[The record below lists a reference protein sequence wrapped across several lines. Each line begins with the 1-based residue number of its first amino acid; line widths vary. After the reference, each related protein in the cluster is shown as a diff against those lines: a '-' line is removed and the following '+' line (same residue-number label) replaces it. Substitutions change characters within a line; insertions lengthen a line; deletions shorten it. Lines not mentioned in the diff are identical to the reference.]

1 MRFLSVTLHA
11 PAGRLLELA
20 GFYGRLGLE
29 VQSDRE
35 RAISFRAGETELEL
49 VSSDGEPFYHFAL
62 LVPGNRFEAAYAAA
76 GSVAELLPERETGD
90 TVFDSDNWSSL
101 ACYFHDPAG
110 NIVELIAH
118 RGLLETAVDGEF
130 GAAELIG
137 LSELGLVGDRPVMAA
152 GLAGVLGLEL
162 WDGTLAEPTRLA
174 FVGEWPPLQPMTRS
188 SPARSRGRSGWRRPV
203 PVRHGVA
210 SRMCDRLFSRW
221 RWPTDSMAHLV
232 MGWHAP
238 SPWMRS

>member
-1 MRFLSVTLHA
+1 RFLSVTLHA

-29 VQSDRE
+29 VQSDGE

-174 FVGEWPPLQPMTRS
+174 FVGERARTLILAPPGRGWVPTGRAAEAHPVDAVLAGRRDAQLELAEGDVRYRLRS
-188 SPARSRGRSGWRRPV
+188 VSE
-203 PVRHGVA
+203 
-210 SRMCDRLFSRW
+210 
-221 RWPTDSMAHLV
+221 
-232 MGWHAP
+232 
-238 SPWMRS
+238 

>member
-35 RAISFRAGETELEL
+35 RAISFRAGETEL

-174 FVGEWPPLQPMTRS
+174 FVGERARTLILAPPGRGWVPTGRAAEAHPVDAVLAGRRDAQLELAEGDVRYRLRS
-188 SPARSRGRSGWRRPV
+188 VSE
-203 PVRHGVA
+203 
-210 SRMCDRLFSRW
+210 
-221 RWPTDSMAHLV
+221 
-232 MGWHAP
+232 
-238 SPWMRS
+238 